1 MTCSSW
7 NLWAAAGAVALVLGC
22 GPAEAPGEAEREG
35 MTEQALTNTC
45 HNASASYTFTCATVN
60 VYSTATG
67 TTPIDTI
74 HCGGASW
81 SVTLLKA
88 CPANGRF
95 QVQYAKDFGGESGT
109 GWVNRTVLAAAP

>member
-7 NLWAAAGAVALVLGC
+7 NPWAAAGAVALLLGC
-22 GPAEAPGEAEREG
+22 GPLEAPEDAEREG
-35 MTEQALTNTC
+35 LTEQALTNTC
-45 HNASASYTFTCATVN
+45 HSTSASYTFTCATVN

-74 HCGGASW
+74 QCGGAYW

-88 CPANGRF
+88 CPTNGRF
-95 QVQYAKDFGGESGT
+95 QVEYAKDFGGESGT
-109 GWVNRTVLAAAP
+109 GWVSRSVLVAPR